1 MTGAN
6 GTRTCGSRRSV
17 GFRIVLIEAV
27 AVGIAGAALSLAA
40 NSVSPRG
47 LKLWRDYFPG
57 AIRPGAFAVTGA
69 TNAAGTATV
78 TTNVTELVAARL
90 KAKGLIALGLDR
102 VKQLFSEAR
111 RMPDLVVFVDARD
124 EKQYMA
130 GHIPG
135 AFLFDHYRA
144 ERYLPDV
151 LPVCMNA
158 DQIVL
163 YCYGGDCEDSE
174 FAAVILRDAGVP
186 NEKLGI
192 YTGGFAEWSTN
203 GLPVELGQ
211 RNSGVP
217 GSEER

>member
-1 MTGAN
+1 MISTNGA
-6 GTRTCGSRRSV
+6 RSNRNRGLA

-27 AVGIAGAALSLAA
+27 AIGIAGAVLGFAA

-57 AIRPGAFAVTGA
+57 AIRPGEFTVSGP
-69 TNAAGTATV
+69 TNVAGKGTV

-90 KAKGLIALGLDR
+90 KAKGLTALGLEQ
-102 VKQLFSEAR
+102 VKQLFNDTR
-111 RMPDLVVFVDARD
+111 RTTGLVVFVDARD
-124 EKQYMA
+124 ENQYVA

-158 DQIVL
+158 GQIVL
-163 YCYGGDCEDSE
+163 YCYGGECEDSE
-174 FAAVILRDAGVP
+174 FAAVILRGAGVP

-192 YTGGFAEWSTN
+192 YTGGFVEWSTN

-211 RNSGVP
+211 RNSGVV
-217 GSEER
+217 GSERR